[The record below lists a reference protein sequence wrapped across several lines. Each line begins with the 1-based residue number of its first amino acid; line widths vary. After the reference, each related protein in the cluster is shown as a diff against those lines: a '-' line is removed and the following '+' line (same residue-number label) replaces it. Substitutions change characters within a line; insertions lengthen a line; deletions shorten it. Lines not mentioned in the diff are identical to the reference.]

1 MNMEK
6 LHNRKVIYL
15 ADEDTHLSTIAKKLI
30 NSRVCVTNAR
40 WTMERYMI
48 LIQSKIVFPP
58 TVQIW

>member
-6 LHNRKVIYL
+6 LENRKVIYL

-30 NSRVCVTNAR
+30 NSIVCVTNAI
-40 WTMERYMI
+40 WAMERYMI

-58 TVQIW
+58 TVQLW